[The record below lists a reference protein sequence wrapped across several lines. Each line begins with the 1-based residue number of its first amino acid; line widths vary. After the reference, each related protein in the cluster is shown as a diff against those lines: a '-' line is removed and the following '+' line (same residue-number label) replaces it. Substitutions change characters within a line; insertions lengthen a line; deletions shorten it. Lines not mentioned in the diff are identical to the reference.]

1 MPAINMSGLDTQ
13 TAPMG
18 AVEDVVKD
26 YVGGFLTATEAI
38 DIVTA
43 IVHEWRA

>member
-1 MPAINMSGLDTQ
+1 MPVIDMSGFDTQ
-13 TAPMG
+13 TQPMY

-26 YVGGFLTATEAI
+26 YVGRFLTAAETV